1 MSLLL
6 TLLFTIVSY
15 NCENLFDCRHD
26 SLAPASTCRHDSLA
40 PASTC
45 RHDSLENNEVTD
57 LTSII
62 TPTITHTITHKNDY
76 DFLPTSTHHW
86 TFSRYWQ
93 KLNNIA
99 RVIQQCGSAN
109 ASQNGTTNAAQSGT
123 TNAAQSG
130 TTNAAQNGTTNAA
143 QNDATLP
150 DIVALLEVENDSTLI
165 MLTRRS
171 LLKGAGY
178 RYVMTDSPDARG
190 IDVAVIYNP
199 LTFRLESSY
208 SIRPQIENI
217 QTRDILYIKGIARAR
232 ERLHIFVVHAPS
244 RRNGKS
250 ATEGYRLQV
259 KDRLMQSVD
268 SIRRIEPDAKIILMG
283 DFNDYSNDKALKDL
297 AGRGFMEVSK
307 GIKGLNYKKTK
318 VFGTYKYQ
326 GVWNSL
332 DHIFLSDAVLQKVKN
347 CFIYDAAWLLEEDAQ
362 GGYKPF
368 RTYLGPKYHEGV
380 SDHLPIVLQLR
391 L

>member
-26 SLAPASTCRHDSLA
+26 SLAPA
-40 PASTC
+40 PTC

-62 TPTITHTITHKNDY
+62 THKNDY

-86 TFSRYWQ
+86 TFGRYW
-93 KLNNIA
+93 KKVNNIA

-109 ASQNGTTNAAQSGT
+109 A
-123 TNAAQSG
+123 
-130 TTNAAQNGTTNAA
+130 A

-150 DIVALLEVENDSTLI
+150 DIAALLEVENDSTLI

-232 ERLHIFVVHAPS
+232 ERLHIFVVHAQAAETAS
-244 RRNGKS
+244 RQQRVID
-250 ATEGYRLQV
+250 YR
-259 KDRLMQSVD
+259 
-268 SIRRIEPDAKIILMG
+268 
-283 DFNDYSNDKALKDL
+283 
-297 AGRGFMEVSK
+297 
-307 GIKGLNYKKTK
+307 
-318 VFGTYKYQ
+318 
-326 GVWNSL
+326 
-332 DHIFLSDAVLQKVKN
+332 
-347 CFIYDAAWLLEEDAQ
+347 
-362 GGYKPF
+362 
-368 RTYLGPKYHEGV
+368 
-380 SDHLPIVLQLR
+380 
-391 L
+391 

>member
-26 SLAPASTCRHDSLA
+26 SLAPASTCRHDSLK
-40 PASTC
+40 
-45 RHDSLENNEVTD
+45 NNEVTD

-109 ASQNGTTNAAQSGT
+109 AAQN
-123 TNAAQSG
+123 G

-150 DIVALLEVENDSTLI
+150 DIAALLEVENDSTLI

-259 KDRLMQSVD
+259 KDRMMQSVD

-332 DHIFLSDAVLQKVKN
+332 DHIFLSDAVSQNVTN

>member
-26 SLAPASTCRHDSLA
+26 SLAPAPTCRHDSLA
-40 PASTC
+40 PAPTC

-62 TPTITHTITHKNDY
+62 THKNDY

-86 TFSRYWQ
+86 TFGRYW
-93 KLNNIA
+93 KKVNNIA

-109 ASQNGTTNAAQSGT
+109 AAQSGT
-123 TNAAQSG
+123 TNAG
-130 TTNAAQNGTTNAA
+130 

-150 DIVALLEVENDSTLI
+150 DIAALLEVENDSTLI

-268 SIRRIEPDAKIILMG
+268 SIRRMEPDAKIILMG

-332 DHIFLSDAVLQKVKN
+332 DHIFLSDAVSQHVTN

>member
-26 SLAPASTCRHDSLA
+26 SLAPA
-40 PASTC
+40 PTC

-109 ASQNGTTNAAQSGT
+109 AAQS
-123 TNAAQSG
+123 
-130 TTNAAQNGTTNAA
+130 GTTNAA

-150 DIVALLEVENDSTLI
+150 DIAALLEVENDSTLI

-332 DHIFLSDAVLQKVKN
+332 DHIFLSDAVSQNVTN

>member
-15 NCENLFDCRHD
+15 NCENLFD
-26 SLAPASTCRHDSLA
+26 
-40 PASTC
+40 C

-86 TFSRYWQ
+86 TFGRYW
-93 KLNNIA
+93 KKVNNIA
-99 RVIQQCGSAN
+99 RVIQQCGSA
-109 ASQNGTTNAAQSGT
+109 NAAQSGT

-130 TTNAAQNGTTNAA
+130 TTNAAQN
-143 QNDATLP
+143 DATLP
-150 DIVALLEVENDSTLI
+150 DIAALLEVENDSTLI

-259 KDRLMQSVD
+259 KDRMMQSVD

-332 DHIFLSDAVLQKVKN
+332 DHIFLSDAVSQNVTN